1 MHSRFPFPNFEKNIG
16 LVEMP
21 ISPLYLSQSKHKRM
35 NPQVAQERIEFLT
48 KELNYHNH
56 LYYVESDPVISD
68 FEFDQLLRELQDLE
82 AQFPELVSPLSPT
95 KRVGGD
101 ITKKFATVVHR
112 FPMMSLSNSYSEEE
126 IVEWEQRLKKAVEG
140 PIEYVCELKYDGVA
154 IGIRYLNGQFER
166 AVTRGDGTQGE
177 DVSTNVKTIGSVP
190 LALKG
195 TYPDDFEIRGEIF
208 FPRANF
214 EAMNRQREEIGEPVF
229 ANPRNS
235 ASGTLKSQDSKVVAE
250 RGLDCMLYGVY
261 GDDLPFESHLESV
274 NTAREWG
281 FKAPLESKKYIARTD
296 SIEGIMA
303 FIHYWDKE
311 RYNLPFDID
320 GIVIKVNNYLQQQ
333 DLGFTAKSPRW
344 AIAYK
349 FKAERVETVL
359 EQVTYQVGR
368 TGAITPV
375 ANLKPVLLG
384 GTVVKRASVHNADQ
398 IQKLDLHLGDFVY
411 VEKGG
416 EIIPKI
422 VGVNTDKRDGASQP
436 VVFIDNCPECGFE
449 LVRREG
455 EVQHYCLND
464 QVCPPQVKGRI
475 EHFISRKAMNI
486 DGLGAETVDALY
498 QKGLVRTIAD
508 LYDLT
513 FDQVVN
519 LDRMADKSANN
530 LLLGIQASKQ
540 IPFERVL
547 FALGIRFVGETVA
560 KKLAAA
566 FKNID
571 AIAAATFEELIAVDE
586 IGDKI
591 AVAVQ
596 QYFLDERAL
605 NTIQRLKA
613 AGLQFEIEET
623 VLDSNSLEGKS
634 FVVSGVFSQFSRDE
648 IKELIERNGG
658 KNVGSISAKTSYVL
672 AGENMGPAKLEKAS
686 SLGIPII
693 SEADFVKM
701 IS

>member
-1 MHSRFPFPNFEKNIG
+1 
-16 LVEMP
+16 
-21 ISPLYLSQSKHKRM
+21 M
-35 NPQVAQERIEFLT
+35 NPQAAKERIDFLT
-48 KELNYHNH
+48 KELNHHNH
-56 LYYVESDPVISD
+56 LYYVESNPVISD
-68 FEFDQLLRELQDLE
+68 YEFDRLLRELQDLE
-82 AQFPELVSPLSPT
+82 QQFPDFASPLSPT

-101 ITKKFATVVHR
+101 ITKKFETVIHR
-112 FPMMSLSNSYSEEE
+112 FPMLSLSNSYSEEE
-126 IVEWEQRLKKAVEG
+126 IIEWEQRLKKAIDG

-177 DVSTNVKTIGSVP
+177 DISNNVKTIRAIP
-190 LALKG
+190 LTLTG
-195 TYPDDFEIRGEIF
+195 NYPDDFEIRGEIF

-214 EAMNRQREEIGEPVF
+214 EAMNRQREEIGEQVF

-235 ASGTLKSQDSKVVAE
+235 ASGTLKSQDSRVVAE
-250 RGLDCMLYGVY
+250 RGLDCYLYGVY
-261 GDDLPFESHLESV
+261 GEDLPFESHLESV
-274 NTAREWG
+274 NKARDWG
-281 FKAPLESKKYIARTD
+281 FKSPLESDRYIARMN
-296 SIEGIMA
+296 SIEEIMD
-303 FIHYWDKE
+303 FIHYWDKA
-311 RYNLPFDID
+311 RYDLPFDID

-349 FKAERVETVL
+349 FKAERVETIL
-359 EQVTYQVGR
+359 ESIVYQVGR

-375 ANLKPVLLG
+375 ANLTPVLLG

-398 IQKLDLHLGDFVY
+398 IEKLDLHNGDTVY

-422 VGVNTDKRDGASQP
+422 VGVNVEKRAADAGKII
-436 VVFIDNCPECGFE
+436 FIDNCPECE
-449 LVRREG
+449 TPLIRREG
-455 EVQHYCLND
+455 EAQHYCPND
-464 QVCPPQVKGRI
+464 QICPPQVKGRI

-486 DGLGAETVDALY
+486 DGLGAETVDLLY
-498 QKGLVRTIAD
+498 QKGLVRTVAD

-513 FDQVVN
+513 FDQIVN

-530 LLLGIQASKQ
+530 LLLGIQASKN

-566 FKNID
+566 FRNID
-571 AIAAATFEELIAVDE
+571 AIATATFEQLIAVDE

-591 AVAVQ
+591 AIAVQ
-596 QYFLDERAL
+596 HYFLDERAKE
-605 NTIQRLKA
+605 TIQRLKA
-613 AGLQFEIEET
+613 AGLQFEMEE
-623 VLDSNSLEGKS
+623 VQLDSNSLEGKT

-648 IKELIERNGG
+648 IKALIEKNGG
-658 KNVGSISAKTSYVL
+658 KNVGSISAKTSFVL

-693 SEADFVKM
+693 SETDFIQM